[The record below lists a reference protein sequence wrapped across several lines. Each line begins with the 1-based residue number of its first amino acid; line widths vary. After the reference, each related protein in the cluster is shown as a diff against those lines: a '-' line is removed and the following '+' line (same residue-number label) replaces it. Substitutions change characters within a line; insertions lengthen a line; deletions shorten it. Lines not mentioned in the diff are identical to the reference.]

1 MSWMMMENRR
11 VLKGK
16 RSFVRHAIG
25 NLKGG
30 IMTKDNDLEQRFR
43 LKPIT
48 KDERMQQLR
57 VLKPETKERLR
68 RMKKKG
74 LFPHQSSSKRKQSS
88 T

>member
-1 MSWMMMENRR
+1 
-11 VLKGK
+11 
-16 RSFVRHAIG
+16 
-25 NLKGG
+25 
-30 IMTKDNDLEQRFR
+30 MTKDDLEERFR

-48 KDERMQQLR
+48 KDERMRQLR

-74 LFPHQSSSKRKQSS
+74 LFPQQSSSKRGQSS

>member
-1 MSWMMMENRR
+1 
-11 VLKGK
+11 
-16 RSFVRHAIG
+16 
-25 NLKGG
+25 
-30 IMTKDNDLEQRFR
+30 MTKDDYEKIFA

-48 KDERMQQLR
+48 KDERMRQLR

-74 LFPHQSSSKRKQSS
+74 LFPQQSSSKRSKTS

>member
-1 MSWMMMENRR
+1 
-11 VLKGK
+11 
-16 RSFVRHAIG
+16 
-25 NLKGG
+25 
-30 IMTKDNDLEQRFR
+30 MTKDDYEERFR

-74 LFPHQSSSKRKQSS
+74 LFPQQSSSKRGQSS

>member
-1 MSWMMMENRR
+1 
-11 VLKGK
+11 
-16 RSFVRHAIG
+16 
-25 NLKGG
+25 
-30 IMTKDNDLEQRFR
+30 MTKDDLDERFR

-48 KDERMQQLR
+48 KDERMKQLR

-74 LFPHQSSSKRKQSS
+74 LFPHQSSSKRRKSS

>member
-1 MSWMMMENRR
+1 
-11 VLKGK
+11 
-16 RSFVRHAIG
+16 
-25 NLKGG
+25 
-30 IMTKDNDLEQRFR
+30 MTKDEYEKIFA

-74 LFPHQSSSKRKQSS
+74 LFPHQSSSKRRKSS

>member
-1 MSWMMMENRR
+1 
-11 VLKGK
+11 
-16 RSFVRHAIG
+16 
-25 NLKGG
+25 
-30 IMTKDNDLEQRFR
+30 MTKDDYEKIFA

-68 RMKKKG
+68 RMKEKG
-74 LFPHQSSSKRKQSS
+74 LFPQQSSSKRSKTS

>member
-1 MSWMMMENRR
+1 
-11 VLKGK
+11 
-16 RSFVRHAIG
+16 
-25 NLKGG
+25 
-30 IMTKDNDLEQRFR
+30 MTKDDLDERFR

-74 LFPHQSSSKRKQSS
+74 LFSQQSSSKRKQSS

>member
-1 MSWMMMENRR
+1 
-11 VLKGK
+11 
-16 RSFVRHAIG
+16 
-25 NLKGG
+25 
-30 IMTKDNDLEQRFR
+30 MTKDDYEKIFA

-48 KDERMQQLR
+48 KDERIRQLR

>member
-1 MSWMMMENRR
+1 
-11 VLKGK
+11 
-16 RSFVRHAIG
+16 
-25 NLKGG
+25 
-30 IMTKDNDLEQRFR
+30 MTKDDYEKIFA

-48 KDERMQQLR
+48 KDERMRQLR

>member
-1 MSWMMMENRR
+1 
-11 VLKGK
+11 
-16 RSFVRHAIG
+16 
-25 NLKGG
+25 
-30 IMTKDNDLEQRFR
+30 MTKDDYEKIFA

-74 LFPHQSSSKRKQSS
+74 LIPHKSSSKRKQSS

>member
-1 MSWMMMENRR
+1 
-11 VLKGK
+11 
-16 RSFVRHAIG
+16 
-25 NLKGG
+25 
-30 IMTKDNDLEQRFR
+30 MTKDDYDKIFA
-43 LKPIT
+43 LKPIA

-74 LFPHQSSSKRKQSS
+74 LIPHQSSSKRKQSS

>member
-1 MSWMMMENRR
+1 
-11 VLKGK
+11 
-16 RSFVRHAIG
+16 
-25 NLKGG
+25 
-30 IMTKDNDLEQRFR
+30 MTKDDLEERFR

-74 LFPHQSSSKRKQSS
+74 LFPQQSSSKRSKTS

>member
-1 MSWMMMENRR
+1 
-11 VLKGK
+11 
-16 RSFVRHAIG
+16 
-25 NLKGG
+25 
-30 IMTKDNDLEQRFR
+30 MTKDDYEKIFA

-68 RMKKKG
+68 RMKKKW
-74 LFPHQSSSKRKQSS
+74 LFPQQSSSKRKQSS

>member
-1 MSWMMMENRR
+1 
-11 VLKGK
+11 
-16 RSFVRHAIG
+16 
-25 NLKGG
+25 
-30 IMTKDNDLEQRFR
+30 MTKDDLEDRFR

-68 RMKKKG
+68 KMKKEG
-74 LFPHQSSSKRKQSS
+74 LIPHQSSSKRKQSS

>member
-1 MSWMMMENRR
+1 
-11 VLKGK
+11 
-16 RSFVRHAIG
+16 
-25 NLKGG
+25 
-30 IMTKDNDLEQRFR
+30 MTKDDYEKIFA

-74 LFPHQSSSKRKQSS
+74 LFTQQSSSKRKQSS

>member
-1 MSWMMMENRR
+1 
-11 VLKGK
+11 V
-16 RSFVRHAIG
+16 
-25 NLKGG
+25 
-30 IMTKDNDLEQRFR
+30 TKDDYDKIFA

-74 LFPHQSSSKRKQSS
+74 LIPRQSTTKRRQS
-88 T
+88 TT

>member
-1 MSWMMMENRR
+1 
-11 VLKGK
+11 
-16 RSFVRHAIG
+16 
-25 NLKGG
+25 
-30 IMTKDNDLEQRFR
+30 MTKDDYDKRFA

-74 LFPHQSSSKRKQSS
+74 LFPQQSSSKRKQSS

>member
-1 MSWMMMENRR
+1 
-11 VLKGK
+11 
-16 RSFVRHAIG
+16 
-25 NLKGG
+25 
-30 IMTKDNDLEQRFR
+30 MTKDGLEERFR

-68 RMKKKG
+68 MMKKKG
-74 LFPHQSSSKRKQSS
+74 LIPQQSSSKRKQSS

>member
-1 MSWMMMENRR
+1 M
-11 VLKGK
+11 K
-16 RSFVRHAIG
+16 
-25 NLKGG
+25 
-30 IMTKDNDLEQRFR
+30 KDDLEERFR

-74 LFPHQSSSKRKQSS
+74 LIPHQSSSKRKQSS